1 VEKLEKLTQA
11 LSLLVNHRA
20 LILFALILSA
30 TIGTAVPVHSQNT
43 EMRVIN
49 PATGDAQFEFYTN
62 TTIEGSFF
70 NATVH
75 VVSVTDLFAFQV
87 RLAYD
92 ATFLNASRA
101 WLPPATD
108 ANYVFNGRSTV
119 RPPAW
124 FEYNFT
130 GQGYYVQ
137 VGDSI
142 LVGDAFSGSGLL
154 ATFEFEI
161 IKAPTAGS
169 FSCDLSID
177 NVDTYLLDEEL
188 NEMATAKTGGLYEY
202 TWVERFL
209 PYLEAKP
216 NRYRATKPEAFNI
229 AVWISNTVSGDR
241 LVNIT
246 FRLGYDVTLLNVTQ
260 VIEGP
265 FLELFGNA
273 TFNYTRE
280 ASNLTVSTY
289 LEPPYT
295 SYPEGDGIITTVT
308 FQGIY
313 QDNKEHTCDLKLSE
327 IEFLDDE
334 KNPIPSS
341 PPIHSSYRIL
351 PSTSQITINMP
362 EEVTAGSN
370 VTISGNITPTK
381 VGAEVTIHYRPLG
394 KSDWAI
400 LSTAV
405 TDASSH
411 YEYIWKANRTYE
423 AIDYEYFEFYANWSG
438 DSFTLGAES
447 EKVSSVRILP
457 PSSTITIEVEPGT
470 FVLVGSNVTIKG
482 DIEPKRANVSV
493 TVHYRPAGEANWTLL
508 GTVQTDSQSRYN
520 YTWVTPELGTYELKA
535 SWEGDE
541 ITIGDTS
548 DTITVD
554 IVSLWIFYLPYIL
567 GGIVIVIVAA
577 IVILYFKKFRKP

>member
-1 VEKLEKLTQA
+1 MQKLKKLAQISSSHGKHT
-11 LSLLVNHRA
+11 LLMLLP
-20 LILFALILSA
+20 LILGITL
-30 TIGTAVPVHSQNT
+30 GTAV
-43 EMRVIN
+43 RV
-49 PATGDAQFEFYTN
+49 DAQSTEVRVVNPQTDGSDFEFYTN
-62 TTIEGSFF
+62 TTFVGARI
-70 NATVH
+70 N
-75 VVSVTDLFAFQV
+75 VTLFVDNVDDLLAFQV
-87 RLAYD
+87 QLYYD
-92 ATFLNASRA
+92 SAFLNATRA
-101 WLPPATD
+101 WIPVADPS
-108 ANYVFNGRSTV
+108 YVFNGRSTV
-119 RPPAW
+119 PVSI
-124 FEYNFT
+124 F
-130 GQGYYVQ
+130 YYDDPNYGDSVC
-137 VGDSI
+137 VGDTI
-142 LVGDAFSGSGLL
+142 VVGDTFYGSGLL
-154 ATFEFEI
+154 AIIEFEI
-161 IKAPTAGS
+161 TFAPTAGKV
-169 FSCDLSID
+169 SCNLDID
-177 NVDTYLLDEEL
+177 NEDTYLLDFNLDEITTVK
-188 NEMATAKTGGLYEY
+188 TAGHYEY

-216 NRYRATKPEAFNI
+216 NRYKATKPEAFNI
-229 AVWISNTVSGDR
+229 AVWINNTVSGDR

-246 FRLGYDVTLLNVTQ
+246 FRLGYDATLLDVTQ

-273 TFNYTRE
+273 TFNYTHE
-280 ASNLTVSTY
+280 AGNLTVSTY
-289 LEPPYT
+289 LEPPHT
-295 SYPEGDGIITTVT
+295 SYPEGDGTIATVT

-381 VGAEVTIHYRPLG
+381 ASVEVTIHYRPLG
-394 KSDWAI
+394 KTDWAI

-405 TDASSH
+405 TDVSSH

-423 AIDYEYFEFYANWSG
+423 AINYDYFEFYANWSG
-438 DSFTLGAES
+438 DSSTLGAES
-447 EKVSSVRILP
+447 EIVSSVRILP
-457 PSSTITIEVEPGT
+457 PSSTISIEAEPGT
-470 FVLVGSNVTIKG
+470 FVLVGNNVTIKG
-482 DIEPKRANVSV
+482 DIEPKRVNVSV
-493 TVHYRPAGEANWTLL
+493 TIEYRPAGEANWTLL
-508 GTVQTDSQSRYN
+508 ATVQTDSQSRYN

-548 DTITVD
+548 DIMTVD

-567 GGIVIVIVAA
+567 GGIGIVIVAA
-577 IVILYFKKFRKP
+577 IVILYFKKFRKS